1 MWGFRGVALV
11 RHFYTRTYRSCVVGT
26 ARYGSVRRVV
36 WAFYY
41 PQVLDVLGLCLL
53 LEYLNVRLDELL
65 YDLPCSGVIGD
76 HPPDLR
82 QPASRNVHD
91 SCLLLAVF
99 VG

>member
-1 MWGFRGVALV
+1 M
-11 RHFYTRTYRSCVVGT
+11 VVC
-26 ARYGSVRRVV
+26 
-36 WAFYY
+36 AFYY
-41 PQVLDVLGLCLL
+41 PQVLDDLGLCLL

-65 YDLPCSGVIGD
+65 YDLPGFGVIGD
-76 HPPDLR
+76 HAPDLR